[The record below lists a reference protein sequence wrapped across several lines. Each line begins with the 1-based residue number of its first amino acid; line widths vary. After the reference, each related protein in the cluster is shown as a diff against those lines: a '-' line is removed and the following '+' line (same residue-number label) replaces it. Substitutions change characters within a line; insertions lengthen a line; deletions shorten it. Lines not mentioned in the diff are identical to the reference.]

1 MATAAPGDNKRKTLT
16 HTSCT
21 AKNHRE
27 GILAVYHQLL
37 LKQIYTMTKRVLLLN
52 LMNIEGLCEEGGAR
66 THAVTKKSWQPLP
79 AAIQV
84 RPALD
89 IDIVRRVDVAAAFN
103 HISR

>member
-1 MATAAPGDNKRKTLT
+1 MATAAPGDNRRKTLT

-52 LMNIEGLCEEGGAR
+52 LMNIEGCVVATGQKLGA
-66 THAVTKKSWQPLP
+66 
-79 AAIQV
+79 
-84 RPALD
+84 ALD
-89 IDIVRRVDVAAAFN
+89 TLATL
-103 HISR
+103 S

>member
-1 MATAAPGDNKRKTLT
+1 MAAAAHGDTRRKTLT
-16 HTSCT
+16 HTSYT

-79 AAIQV
+79 AAIQITY
-84 RPALD
+84 ALPLTLTLSSPD
-89 IDIVRRVDVAAAFN
+89 ERC
-103 HISR
+103 

>member
-1 MATAAPGDNKRKTLT
+1 MATAAPGDNRRKTLT

-52 LMNIEGLCEEGGAR
+52 LIEGLCEEGGAR

-79 AAIQV
+79 AAIQITY
-84 RPALD
+84 ALPLTLTLSSPD
-89 IDIVRRVDVAAAFN
+89 ERC
-103 HISR
+103 